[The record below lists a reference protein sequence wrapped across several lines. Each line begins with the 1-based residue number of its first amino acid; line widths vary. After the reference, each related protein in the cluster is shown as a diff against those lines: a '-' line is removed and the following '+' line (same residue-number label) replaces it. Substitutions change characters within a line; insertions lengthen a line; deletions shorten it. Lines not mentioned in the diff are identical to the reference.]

1 MKKFLLVL
9 VILISSCAIRP
20 KPVPQGTR
28 VVDVAGNTHYY
39 EAVYMTG
46 SNYCLVHQKDELIE
60 YMVGEKEIE

>member
-20 KPVPQGTR
+20 KSVPQGTR
-28 VVDVAGNTHYY
+28 VVDVEGNIHYY
-39 EAVYMTG
+39 EAGYMTG

-60 YMVGEKEIE
+60 YKVGDK